1 MSGKEENS
9 KQKAVSRKGDNERMK
24 KSGKLKSDEID
35 IQSTR
40 QAV

>member
-24 KSGKLKSDEID
+24 KSGKIKI
-35 IQSTR
+35 R
-40 QAV
+40 